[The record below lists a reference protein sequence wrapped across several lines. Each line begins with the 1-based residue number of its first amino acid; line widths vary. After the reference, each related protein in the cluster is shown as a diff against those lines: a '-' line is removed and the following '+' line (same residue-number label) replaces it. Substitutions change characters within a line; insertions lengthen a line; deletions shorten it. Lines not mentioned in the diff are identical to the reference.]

1 MLDSKDGKD
10 IYVSNDEIKKE
21 IEIIAAET
29 RSRSSTIQGEA
40 ESVKQ
45 DNTMSLLVLLSIL
58 LASAN
63 IILYKMTLNSF
74 SSSRT
79 NYGFFVSQFST
90 FLYLGQA
97 IIVSVS
103 LLCIESKIEVKG
115 NKKGFIGAFYDIF
128 KVPQYIF
135 FIMGFLDAGSSTLGT
150 IAGAYCPGELQTLLN
165 QSIIPITLVL
175 STYILNIR
183 FKTFQIIGSFIIL
196 FGAGLASSGF
206 LFSSKSSASSSTVRL
221 YIYLKKSSYIN
232 TILLFIGNYCIFII
246 NYTKWYFKCL

>member
-1 MLDSKDGKD
+1 MQDVKDN
-10 IYVSNDEIKKE
+10 YVSNEDINTEIDLISNSNAKKDE
-21 IEIIAAET
+21 T
-29 RSRSSTIQGEA
+29 

-45 DNTMSLLVLLSIL
+45 DNSMSLLVFLSIL

-74 SSSRT
+74 SSSHS

-103 LLCIESKIEVKG
+103 LLCIESKIETKG
-115 NKKGFIGAFYDIF
+115 NKKGLLGAFYDIF

-150 IAGAYCPGELQTLLN
+150 ISGAYCPGELQTLLN

-175 STYILNIR
+175 SAYVLKIK

-206 LFSSKSSASSSTVRL
+206 LFSSKSSSSSSTVRL
-221 YIYLKKSSYIN
+221 YIYI
-232 TILLFIGNYCIFII
+232 IF
-246 NYTKWYFKCL
+246 FL